1 MSTQLAAVPDP
12 VTATDFDSDYLTRG
26 RQLVKAGES
35 TAWELGDYILEA
47 FPVGEPGVA
56 SGVAA
61 GLRALAAEIAGEP
74 EQLKQYRKVAV
85 AWPKGFRSPF
95 ATWSAHKAYSGPP
108 SEAVQRLAVLESL
121 PRNEHG
127 IVTKQAV
134 RNMTKGNTGGKPG
147 WHELLGRV
155 GDAITDGQ
163 KHMEKVD
170 AEVDREPG
178 DPFKEKARE
187 YAARADALAASLRA
201 ICDEWEA
208 VT

>member
-12 VTATDFDSDYLTRG
+12 VATDFDSDYLTRG

-35 TAWELGDYILEA
+35 TAWELGDFVLEA
-47 FPVGEPGVA
+47 FPIGDHGVNT
-56 SGVAA
+56 GVAA

-74 EQLKQYRKVAV
+74 DMLTQYRKVAHG
-85 AWPKGFRSPF
+85 WPEGFRYPS
-95 ATWSAHKAYSGPP
+95 ATWSAHKALMGPP
-108 SEAVQRLAVLESL
+108 SDAATRRAVLESL

-127 IVTKQAV
+127 MVTKQAV

-155 GDAITDGQ
+155 GDAVNDAI

-170 AEVDREPG
+170 AEVDREPNQA
-178 DPFKEKARE
+178 FKDKATE
-187 YAARADALAASLRA
+187 YAARSESLAESLRD
-201 ICDEWEA
+201 ICEWA
-208 VT
+208 AA

>member
-12 VTATDFDSDYLTRG
+12 VTATDFASDYLTRG
-26 RQLVKAGES
+26 RHLVKAGES

-47 FPVGEPGVA
+47 FPFGDHGVKT
-56 SGVAA
+56 GVAA

-74 EQLKQYRKVAV
+74 DALTAFRKVAHS
-85 AWPKGFRSPF
+85 WPEGSRLP
-95 ATWSAHKAYSGPP
+95 SASWAAHQAYMGPP
-108 SEAVQRLAVLESL
+108 SEAPARRRVLESL

-127 IVTKQAV
+127 MVTKQAV